1 MCRGRLGVGKREGKT
16 EKSLTEEKIT
26 QLFSRR
32 LEHLVLQDPT
42 LTGFDFQFEIVIKF
56 NLKAYAESKQQCLL
70 AGK

>member
-16 EKSLTEEKIT
+16 EKSLTEEKTT

-56 NLKAYAESKQQCLL
+56 DLKAESKQQCLL